1 MENVRQ
7 TLLFSFCLATQA
19 RFLTSCQAAP
29 RCAYP
34 SSCRW
39 YLVQCELKWEIYL
52 KIGWRESGSRIIK
65 IFLII
70 YSLLRKRSVI
80 SQDSFEM
87 LCGVNHSMWERRFL
101 SGTLLY
107 SFVNLVPEF
116 WNRHMKVLAKWF
128 SGMSPS
134 PHLFFFQTVIY
145 LWINIFGLL
154 NQFLIFCILQFLF
167 CPLKT
172 AIECSF
178 WIFSFSNSF

>member
-34 SSCRW
+34 SSCWW
-39 YLVQCELKWEIYL
+39 YLPQCELKWELYL
-52 KIGWRESGSRIIK
+52 KIGWRESGNKIIK

-80 SQDSFEM
+80 SQDSCEM
-87 LCGVNHSMWERRFL
+87 LCNVNQIMWERRFL

-134 PHLFFFQTVIY
+134 PFFFFLNSDISLNKYFWPIEPVSDILHFTVF
-145 LWINIFGLL
+145 LLSFKNSNRMLFLNIF
-154 NQFLIFCILQFLF
+154 FL
-167 CPLKT
+167 
-172 AIECSF
+172 
-178 WIFSFSNSF
+178 

>member
-34 SSCRW
+34 SSCWW
-39 YLVQCELKWEIYL
+39 YLPQCELKWELYL
-52 KIGWRESGSRIIK
+52 KIGWRESGNKIIK

-80 SQDSFEM
+80 SQDSCEM
-87 LCGVNHSMWERRFL
+87 LCNVNQIMWERRFL

-134 PHLFFFQTVIY
+134 PFFFFLTVIY

-154 NQFLIFCILQFLF
+154 NQFLIFCILQFFF

-178 WIFSFSNSF
+178 WISSFSNSF

>member
-70 YSLLRKRSVI
+70 YSLLRKGSVI

-128 SGMSPS
+128 QWNVTFTI
-134 PHLFFFQTVIY
+134 FFFFKQWYIS
-145 LWINIFGLL
+145 
-154 NQFLIFCILQFLF
+154 
-167 CPLKT
+167 
-172 AIECSF
+172 E
-178 WIFSFSNSF
+178 